1 MALNASPN
9 LFLVGASKA
18 GTTSIHHYL
27 NQHPDVFM
35 SPIKEPHFLADE
47 VRPDNFCEEMRLR
60 IEARSAALREFL
72 DGPACEPFSGGPVTS
87 WEDYQKLF
95 KCAGESRVIGESSP
109 CYLWSRSAP
118 ANISARFPTAKIA
131 MILRNPVERAFAQ
144 YAHML
149 MFAAAPVSFR
159 EHVEQALESKDTRI
173 SELYPF
179 LEFGAYSEQ
188 VTRYLALF
196 PPENVRVFFYEDLT
210 NAPDLLLRQMFRFL
224 EVSDD
229 FSVNM
234 SKRHMRALVPRSFA
248 LNNVLRATGLWDA
261 ARLLPEGFRDRVKG
275 RLYRKRDAMKLFPAD
290 REWLVDYYRED
301 VIALGTLLKRDLSA
315 WLTLPASS

>member
-1 MALNASPN
+1 
-9 LFLVGASKA
+9 
-18 GTTSIHHYL
+18 
-27 NQHPDVFM
+27 
-35 SPIKEPHFLADE
+35 
-47 VRPDNFCEEMRLR
+47 
-60 IEARSAALREFL
+60 
-72 DGPACEPFSGGPVTS
+72 
-87 WEDYQKLF
+87 
-95 KCAGESRVIGESSP
+95 
-109 CYLWSRSAP
+109 
-118 ANISARFPTAKIA
+118 